1 MVDRLAGSVAKM
13 RPGFLLVTLTAT
25 IAFVAAGCGSSSST
39 GSSSTTIASNAHNGI
54 ETKSGG
60 QIVAAAVAATKRQ
73 SSFHFVES
81 AGEGSNGVVVVG
93 DVGTS
98 SGEQHVTIRDGKKVG
113 HITLLLT
120 GKTAYFQGDAL
131 GLEGFTG
138 LSATLSAQYAR
149 KWISVPSSNTSFTTI
164 AGTLE
169 VGTAAIQFV
178 KLPGTLT
185 RGRTSTQSG
194 RAAVAVKAADKTSS
208 GSLALTLYVATMGEA
223 LPILVAGTTTATGE
237 SARSI
242 SAKFSDWGEPLH
254 VIAPGTSVPIATVQA
269 LAG

>member
-1 MVDRLAGSVAKM
+1 M
-13 RPGFLLVTLTAT
+13 RKLIVHR
-25 IAFVAAGCGSSSST
+25 SST
-39 GSSSTTIASNAHNGI
+39 STTIAPNAHNGI

-113 HITLLLT
+113 HITLLLA

-149 KWISVPSSNTSFTTI
+149 KWISVPSSNTSFSTI
-164 AGTLE
+164 AGTLAGRHGGNPVRE
-169 VGTAAIQFV
+169 ASRNPH
-178 KLPGTLT
+178 PGPDLHPVRSGGGGGQGGGQDQLRQPRPDAL
-185 RGRTSTQSG
+185 RGDDG
-194 RAAVAVKAADKTSS
+194 
-208 GSLALTLYVATMGEA
+208 
-223 LPILVAGTTTATGE
+223 
-237 SARSI
+237 
-242 SAKFSDWGEPLH
+242 
-254 VIAPGTSVPIATVQA
+254 
-269 LAG
+269 